1 MCHPFFFF
9 FFFHVL
15 HVQIK
20 EVNSGVSDYL
30 FVETKPTPIAVRISG
45 GSVRTVTYRRKV
57 TYNYIFFS
65 FFLNSPLFILTLQ
78 LK

>member
-1 MCHPFFFF
+1 MCHPFIKS
-9 FFFHVL
+9 FFHVL
-15 HVQIK
+15 HVQIE

-57 TYNYIFFS
+57 TYHYIKV
-65 FFLNSPLFILTLQ
+65 TLS
-78 LK
+78 LPGDIRV